1 MVTKVDHDNHHSM
14 VTIVVTIVV
23 TMMVTIRDKAHLT
36 VIFWIAP
43 TPVKNQPISGWWAE
57 VSWLQHFGSKLVLPF
72 YWINLKID
80 MKIGFFDLI
89 YPYFDTKHIQFGW
102 CCSQLVHEGYLLWGR
117 NRLESHED
125 AYWSHSWEARFS
137 ARAEHE
143 LSFPLLLRLF
153 LFVCDRRAFW
163 DWPTDH
169 DCYYDGYHDQPW
181 LPL

>member
-23 TMMVTIRDKAHLT
+23 TMMVTIRDKAHLM

-43 TPVKNQPISGWWAE
+43 T
-57 VSWLQHFGSKLVLPF
+57 KLVLPF

-102 CCSQLVHEGYLLWGR
+102 CCSQMVHEGYLLWGR

-137 ARAEHE
+137 ARAEQE